1 MSIVRKT
8 EPTLQCGRNHLV
20 KFGPLH
26 PATKL
31 LLQRFFAPWND
42 ELRRLLE
49 AKGVATVPGYGFTP
63 GEENKERSDV
73 AIYERFSCELFLNYR
88 RKKMDQLQPC
98 SIFVFSHFNFMPS
111 FLIFFPSLLLLLF
124 FFLFSSTRCQPNPAP
139 KGRNRQKSAPA
150 TGSRARPAGRSG
162 EGQRH
167 HRVLVVALRRA

>member
-88 RKKMDQLQPC
+88 RKKIGSVATVQHFCIFALQ
-98 SIFVFSHFNFMPS
+98 FHA
-111 FLIFFPSLLLLLF
+111 FLFDFFPFFTSST
-124 FFLFSSTRCQPNPAP
+124 FFLPLFLNQMPTQSCPQRAQSAKERPC
-139 KGRNRQKSAPA
+139 NRE
-150 TGSRARPAGRSG
+150 SRAPSRP
-162 EGQRH
+162 QR
-167 HRVLVVALRRA
+167 RRPKTP

>member
-1 MSIVRKT
+1 MTIVRKT
-8 EPTLQCGRNHLV
+8 EPTLQCGRNQPLV

-88 RKKMDQLQPC
+88 RKKIGSVATVQHFC
-98 SIFVFSHFNFMPS
+98 IFALHFRA
-111 FLIFFPSLLLLLF
+111 FLFIFCFLF
-124 FFLFSSTRCQPNPAP
+124 FFFF
-139 KGRNRQKSAPA
+139 
-150 TGSRARPAGRSG
+150 
-162 EGQRH
+162 
-167 HRVLVVALRRA
+167 